1 MTCSVTLTGN
11 VSVGGAC
18 GCTGFT
24 GGNSTPSSKTM
35 GLSFSCA
42 GTTYGAVNSSDCPI
56 TINTATFIELPGSDA
71 VGDFQLVSIK
81 SSALV
86 TLRIGASAATV
97 SGVGGSFPTG
107 FSGGEAF
114 DFDID
119 GVSVAGTFT
128 VAAQSITDVLSELNQ
143 AAVAAGLAYLPFS
156 ASTSGQITVTGLA
169 TGSDGSV
176 VVNTTIAA
184 LGFTAATTVF
194 GSGDDL
200 AVSGLFLSQFNSTTA
215 PTRIQIMGTAQVE
228 ILLAGA
234 APS

>member
-1 MTCSVTLTGN
+1 MTCTVQLVGS
-11 VSVGGAC
+11 VSVGGSC

-24 GGNSTPSSKTM
+24 AGGSAPSSKTM
-35 GLSFSCA
+35 GLSFSCT

-56 TINTATFIELPGSDA
+56 NINTATFIELPGSDA

-81 SSALV
+81 SSSLV
-86 TLRIGASAATV
+86 TLRVGAAAATV

-114 DFDID
+114 DFDVD
-119 GVSVAGTFT
+119 GTNVAGTFT
-128 VAAQSITDVLSELNQ
+128 VAAQNITDVLSELNQ
-143 AAVAAGLAYLPFS
+143 AAIAAGLAYLPFT
-156 ASTSGQITVTGLA
+156 ASTSGQVTVTGVA

-200 AVSGLFLSQFNSTTA
+200 AVNGLFLSQFNPTSA
-215 PTRIQIMGTAQVE
+215 PTRIQIMGIAQVE